1 MKEYNREKKILEEP
15 QEKTGSL
22 KTRKLCRG
30 GKPHRYQLS
39 LPAHLLGHDDI
50 SPEGIEEYYKSEQRI
65 ADFLDNESTIL
76 KGYGINR
83 KWGFG
88 IRKVVKYY
96 KCEVCL
102 KRDTEY

>member
-1 MKEYNREKKILEEP
+1 MKEYNRIKRIWEEP

-22 KTRKLCRG
+22 KKPKLCRG
-30 GKPHRYQLS
+30 GKPHRFQLC
-39 LPAHLLGHDDI
+39 LPAHLENHTDI

-65 ADFLDNESTIL
+65 NDFLENESKTL
-76 KGYGINR
+76 LTFGIHR

-88 IRKVVKYY
+88 MRKVARYY